1 MLFYFQMIKFVSIK
15 HIFMKKL
22 LSVLT
27 ICLLGSF
34 AYAQNNAPAETKSGP
49 VMTLS
54 SDVVDYG
61 EIMQNGD
68 PVRKVKFTNTGTEP
82 LIIKNAQGSCGCTVP
97 LWPKEPIMPGE
108 TSEIEIHYATDR
120 VGQIIKTVTI
130 TTNETGV
137 NHVLQVKG
145 NVKPKPVD
153 ETVPTK
159 QATLLTPAKK
169 PNSNN

>member
-15 HIFMKKL
+15 HISMKKL

-27 ICLLGSF
+27 ICLLGSIAF
-34 AYAQNNAPAETKSGP
+34 AQNNAPAETKSGP

-61 EIMQNGD
+61 EIMQHGD

-120 VGQIIKTVTI
+120 IGQIMKTVTI
-130 TTNETGV
+130 TTNETGT

-145 NVKPKPVD
+145 NVKAKPAD